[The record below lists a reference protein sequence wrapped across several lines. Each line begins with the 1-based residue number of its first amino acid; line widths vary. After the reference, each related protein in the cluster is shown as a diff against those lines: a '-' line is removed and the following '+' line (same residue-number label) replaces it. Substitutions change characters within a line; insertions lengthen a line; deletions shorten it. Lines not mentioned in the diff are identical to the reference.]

1 MHSVTIGIDIGDNN
15 LVICV
20 LNDEGRRIN
29 SAAIANTMEA
39 IDSFFQV
46 YPEAVIAL
54 EAGTHSPWIS
64 RALMRRGYEVYVG
77 NARKLRMIW
86 ESDVKSDIR
95 DAEMLARIARFDPD
109 LLSPIQHRGEQSQI
123 DLNQIKSREILVKSR
138 TTMINF
144 VRSTVKS
151 IGERLPSCS
160 SASFHRYAK
169 EHLPGVLAESLLPI
183 VETIESLTAEIREYD
198 RRIEQISEQRYPET
212 ACLKQIAGIGSLTAL
227 TFILTLEDADRFK
240 KSRQVG
246 CFVGLTP
253 RRDQSGETDRQLP
266 VTKAGNTY
274 LRKLLVGSAQYIL
287 GPFGSDCNLRRFGL
301 RLADRGGK
309 NAKRRAVVAVAR
321 KLAVLLHRLWRTG
334 EVYEPFYKKRLK
346 QVKEAA

>member
-1 MHSVTIGIDIGDNN
+1 MDIGDNN

-20 LNDEGRRIN
+20 LNARGQQIN
-29 SAAIANTMEA
+29 SASITNTKEA

-46 YPEAVIAL
+46 YPKAVVAL

-109 LLSPIQHRGEQSQI
+109 LLSPIQHRGKQAQL
-123 DLNQIKSREILVKSR
+123 DLNLIKSREILIKSR
-138 TTMINF
+138 TKMINF

-151 IGERLPSCS
+151 IGRRLPSCS
-160 SASFHRYAK
+160 SSCFHRYAK
-169 EHLPGVLAESLLPI
+169 EHLPEVLADSLLPI
-183 VETIESLTAEIREYD
+183 IEIIESLTVKIREYD
-198 RRIEQISEQRYPET
+198 VRIEQISEQRYLET
-212 ACLKQIAGIGSLTAL
+212 GCLKQIAGVGSLTAL
-227 TFILTLEDADRFK
+227 AFILTLEDAERFK

-246 CFVGLTP
+246 CFLGLTP

-266 VTKAGNTY
+266 VTKAGNGY
-274 LRKLLVGSAQYIL
+274 LRKLLVGSAHYIL
-287 GPFGSDCNLRRFGL
+287 GPFGPDCNLRRFGV
-301 RLADRGGK
+301 RLAERGGK
-309 NAKRRAVVAVAR
+309 NAKKRAVVAVAR

-334 EVYEPFYKKRLK
+334 EVYEPFYKDRLRLI
-346 QVKEAA
+346 KEAA

>member
-1 MHSVTIGIDIGDNN
+1 MHRVTIGMDIGDNN

-20 LNDEGRRIN
+20 LNGKGKQIN
-29 SAAIANTMEA
+29 SAIIANTEEA
-39 IDSFFQV
+39 MASFFQI
-46 YPEAVIAL
+46 YPEAVVAL

-64 RALMRRGYEVYVG
+64 RALMQKGYEVHVG

-123 DLNQIKSREILVKSR
+123 DLNMIKSRDLLVKSR
-138 TTMINF
+138 TKMINF

-151 IGERLPSCS
+151 IGQRLPSCS
-160 SASFHRYAK
+160 SAYFHRYAK
-169 EHLPGVLAESLLPI
+169 ESLPVILADSLQPVVAL
-183 VETIESLTAEIREYD
+183 IESLTIKIREYD
-198 RRIEQISEQRYPET
+198 ARIEQISEQRYPET
-212 ACLKQIAGIGSLTAL
+212 GCLKQIAGIGSLTAL
-227 TFILTLEDADRFK
+227 AFILTLENADRFK

-253 RRDQSGETDRQLP
+253 RRDQSGETDKQLP
-266 VTKAGNTY
+266 VTKAGNSY
-274 LRKLLVGSAQYIL
+274 LRKLLVGSAHYVL
-287 GPFGSDCNLRRFGL
+287 GPFGPDCNLRRFGL
-301 RLADRGGK
+301 HLADRGGK
-309 NAKRRAVVAVAR
+309 NAKKRAVVAVAR

-334 EVYEPFYKKRLK
+334 EIYDPFYKDRLK
-346 QVKEAA
+346 LIKEAA